1 MRKRIEL
8 FIENTMIG
16 GYSIAVRDDWSLK
29 IKRVH
34 ISDTE
39 REAYIEKF
47 DQKILLENDFME
59 WWSEF
64 NQINPSDQFLHT
76 IGKLIKGNTAE

>member
-8 FIENTMIG
+8 FKENTTIG
-16 GYSIAVRDDWSLK
+16 GYSIAVRDDWSFK

-39 REAYIEKF
+39 RDAYVEKF
-47 DQKILLENDFME
+47 GDKIILEGKFMN
-59 WWSEF
+59 WWIEF
-64 NQINPSDQFLHT
+64 NEINPSDRFLLS
-76 IGKLIKGNTAE
+76 IGKLGSDLGS

>member
-1 MRKRIEL
+1 
-8 FIENTMIG
+8 MIG

-39 REAYIEKF
+39 KDAYVEKF
-47 DQKILLENDFME
+47 DKKIILESDFMN
-59 WWSEF
+59 WWIEF
-64 NQINPSDQFLHT
+64 NEINPSDQFLQS
-76 IGKLIKGNTAE
+76 IGKLDKDDTLKS

>member
-1 MRKRIEL
+1 
-8 FIENTMIG
+8 MIG

-39 REAYIEKF
+39 KDAYVENFGK
-47 DQKILLENDFME
+47 KIILESDFMN
-59 WWSEF
+59 WWIEF
-64 NQINPSDQFLHT
+64 NEINPSDQFLQS
-76 IGKLIKGNTAE
+76 IGKFDKDDSAR